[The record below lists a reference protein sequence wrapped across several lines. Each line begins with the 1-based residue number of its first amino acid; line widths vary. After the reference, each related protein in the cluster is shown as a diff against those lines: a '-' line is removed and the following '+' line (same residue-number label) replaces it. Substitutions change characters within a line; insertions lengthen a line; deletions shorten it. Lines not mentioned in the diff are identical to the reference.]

1 MIKKLWNKRYARI
14 GIVLIL
20 LFLLILVVSFFR
32 SNSNNKRGMGRNRA
46 VPVFLNEVKLG
57 EIRST
62 LFYPAELHAEEEVKV
77 YSVASGKIIKYNY
90 REGDS
95 VRRGSVIATLDRQEM
110 WDDYMPVTVRA
121 PISGIVARNYLDKG
135 ELATETTA
143 ISLIVGGSGITGTI
157 KVPDSELPLVKV
169 GMKAELMVSS
179 IPDKVFVGKV
189 SEVSPILD
197 TTTRT
202 ARAEAIFNDDAASL
216 VAGMFGDIVVITEK
230 KEDVMVVPV
239 KALLYENEGRNGPYC
254 FVVEGDKAKKR
265 TLTLGIVNE
274 ESVEVI
280 SGLKLGESVVVIGKE
295 NLSEDSPVVVTEDF

>member
-1 MIKKLWNKRYARI
+1 LIRKLLSKKYARI

-20 LFLLILVVSFFR
+20 VVLLILVVSFFMPKPP
-32 SNSNNKRGMGRNRA
+32 NNRGMERDRA
-46 VPVFLNEVKLG
+46 VPVFLNEVEPG

-90 REGDS
+90 SEGDYI
-95 VRRGSVIATLDRQEM
+95 RRGSVLATLDRQEM

-157 KVPDSELPLVKV
+157 KVPDSELPFVKV
-169 GMKAELMVSS
+169 GMKAELVVSS
-179 IPDKVFVGKV
+179 VSDKVFVGRVSKV
-189 SEVSPILD
+189 SPVLD

-202 ARAEAIFNDDAASL
+202 ARAEVLFKDGAASL
-216 VAGMFGDIVVITEK
+216 VAGMFGDIDVITEE
-230 KEDVMVVPV
+230 KEHVMVVPV
-239 KALLYENEGRNGPYC
+239 KALLYEKEGRNGPYC

-274 ESVEVI
+274 ESAEVI
-280 SGLKLGESVVVIGKE
+280 SGLKLGESVVVVGKE
-295 NLSEDSPVVVTEDF
+295 NLKEDSQVVVTEDF